1 MFEFFKNFFFL
12 EHKHFINC
20 DLDLLGFFQPQCP
33 QKAFFPPKKSIHCR
47 EIKEGQVPSVTSPA
61 RGEQEML
68 GSAKHSREGF
78 SKPSSLSTPAHLR
91 RAREAAT
98 SQHSLPGGIGTPR
111 PSRCWVPSPA
121 GTCRG
126 LGRALTQHRIFACLP
141 VVSHLVSL
149 KWSIYFMIP
158 LLWGPTEPCC
168 GCASELRQRTGLGCP
183 SRLSSGAE
191 LRACFGTDM
200 VQREMLYFFTAAGG
214 EGSSFM

>member
-1 MFEFFKNFFFL
+1 MGCLNL
-12 EHKHFINC
+12 STVTWIW
-20 DLDLLGFFQPQCP
+20 
-33 QKAFFPPKKSIHCR
+33 AFFSTSVSSKGIFFPKNPSIHCR

-61 RGEQEML
+61 REHNP
-68 GSAKHSREGF
+68 AKHSREGF
-78 SKPSSLSTPAHLR
+78 SKPSSLSTPAHLHQV
-91 RAREAAT
+91 REAAT

-121 GTCRG
+121 GTRRG
-126 LGRALTQHRIFACLP
+126 LGRALTQHRIFACLL

-158 LLWGPTEPCC
+158 LLWGPMEPCC
-168 GCASELRQRTGLGCP
+168 GCAPELRQSMGLGCP

-200 VQREMLYFFTAAGG
+200 VQREMLYFFTAADG